1 MSDVTSRVRV
11 PPKAK
16 KGEIIEI
23 RAVITHP
30 MESGQRINEMGK
42 RVPRKILNRFVCSFN
57 GTEVFAADWF
67 PGVTANPYLSFH
79 TVATES
85 GTLTFAWIDD
95 DGTVYSDSA
104 KIEVA

>member
-1 MSDVTSRVRV
+1 MTDVTSRVRV
-11 PPKAK
+11 PPQAK

-30 MESGQRINEMGK
+30 MESGQRVNEVGK
-42 RVPRKILNRFVCSFN
+42 KVPRHILNRFVCSFN

-67 PGVTANPYLSFH
+67 PSITANPYLSFH

-85 GTLTFAWIDD
+85 GTYSFAWVDD
-95 DGTVYSDSA
+95 DGTVFTATAPIQVS
-104 KIEVA
+104 

>member
-16 KGEIIEI
+16 KGEVIEI

-30 MESGQRINEMGK
+30 MESGQRVNEVGK
-42 RVPRKILNRFVCSFN
+42 KVPRKILNRFVCAFN
-57 GTEVFAADWF
+57 GTEIFTADWF
-67 PGVTANPYLSFH
+67 PSITANPYLSFH

-85 GTLTFAWIDD
+85 GLYAFSWIDD
-95 DGTVYSDSA
+95 DGTVYTA
-104 KIEVA
+104 TAPIEVS

>member
-1 MSDVTSRVRV
+1 MATPTPRVRLQA
-11 PPKAK
+11 KAK

-30 MESGQRINEMGK
+30 MESGQRVNEVGK
-42 RVPRKILNRFVCSFN
+42 RVPRHILNRFVCSFN

-67 PGVTANPYLSFH
+67 PSITANPYLSFH

-85 GTLTFAWIDD
+85 GTYSFAWVDD
-95 DGTVYSDSA
+95 DGAVFTA
-104 KIEVA
+104 TAAIEVS